1 MRLFM
6 TLTVH
11 LDPFSVRM
19 LLPLP
24 LFLALPF
31 LADKLSNIVVDDVAR
46 EDRRLMQATRVRHCG
61 TPSMALGTQGRA
73 PDAGNTR

>member
-11 LDPFSVRM
+11 LDPFSVRV

-31 LADKLSNIVVDDVAR
+31 LADELADIVVDDVAR
-46 EDRRLMQATRVRHCG
+46 EDRRLIKATRVRHCG
-61 TPSMALGTQGRA
+61 TPSMAL
-73 PDAGNTR
+73 